1 MRALIIA
8 MTLRIFLLSI
18 ASFLLMI
25 LWFGTG
31 ADRSPI
37 GLLIGMT
44 IAGLA
49 GLWWFELQI
58 QKALKLA
65 AGE

>member
-1 MRALIIA
+1 
-8 MTLRIFLLSI
+8 
-18 ASFLLMI
+18 MI

-31 ADRSPI
+31 ADRSPL